1 MTRESLLQVAKERV
15 QVALGD
21 RLRGVVFY
29 GSGARGEAG
38 PDSDLDLLVLLD
50 GPVNLGPDLE
60 QIIAALYPLQLESE
74 QPIHAIPVDYALY
87 TAGHY
92 ALHRRAQREGILL

>member
-1 MTRESLLQVAKERV
+1 VKHDPLLQAARERL

-21 RLRGVVFY
+21 RLRGVLFY

-50 GPVNLGPDLE
+50 GPVDLGQDLE
-60 QIIAALYPLQLESE
+60 RIIGALYPLQLESE

-87 TAGHY
+87 AAGQY
-92 ALHRRAQREGILL
+92 ALHRHAQREGILL